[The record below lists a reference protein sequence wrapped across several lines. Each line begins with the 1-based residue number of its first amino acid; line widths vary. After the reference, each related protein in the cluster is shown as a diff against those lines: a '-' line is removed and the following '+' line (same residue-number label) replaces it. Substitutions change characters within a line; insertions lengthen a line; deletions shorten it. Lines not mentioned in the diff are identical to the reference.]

1 MLEGFGTYPVS
12 VCIDLDS
19 YPGPRSHTARFRN
32 RSGWLILAELRIESE
47 GCFYSY
53 SVLAACDE
61 HGQSVPVFQAKNLLE
76 CGCSFPSLCDEMPIE
91 ELDSALDEQV
101 EAAQRQWV
109 RESNAELSALHENA
123 AEELEILEALTQQHI
138 ELCDRQ
144 IADMRR
150 RRRLEV
156 LDADEST
163 YFGQFIA
170 ELEADQD
177 RAIANL
183 DRRRAALRAN
193 VAALESKLLRR
204 LQFKSSVETS
214 YVVHWSAP
222 VTVHDEIA
230 TILRDVQDAP
240 PAVRDLCLNVFVAD
254 RLAVVGQGLLS
265 TYREPTVRKKQRKIG
280 LPPSRTINQNS
291 GSPEPDS
298 SAPTTSSRWN
308 PERLKIL
315 EEMWVAGRT
324 ASEIAQ
330 AIGGVSRN
338 AVIGKAHRIG
348 LKPRPA
354 PQLPQGNP
362 DQAAQADPA
371 PVNKPYVPPLAK
383 PSPAPEVVVNAA
395 WNPERLNILREMWT
409 AGHSASEIAETL
421 GRVSRNAVIGRA
433 HRMGLKPRPSPS
445 QIGGLTTGAAK
456 TAAPPASPPI
466 AKADREPATG
476 PELIVHA
483 AWTADRLA
491 KLKTLWLGGV
501 PAGEIAAQLGN
512 VSRNAVIGK
521 AYRMGLPVRPPAPA
535 PSKPEQAVILTKPA
549 STPPQNLDG
558 GQWSP
563 ERVAKLTQLWK
574 LGLSAAQIAAELG
587 GVSRNAVIG
596 KAKRLGL
603 PMNSHHPPSPFER
616 TT

>member
-19 YPGPRSHTARFRN
+19 YPGPSSHTARFRN
-32 RSGWLILAELRIESE
+32 RSGWLIVAELRIESE
-47 GCFYSY
+47 GHFYSY
-53 SVLAACDE
+53 NVLAACDE
-61 HGQSVPVFQAKNLLE
+61 YGQAVPVFQAKHLLE
-76 CGCSFPSLCDEMPIE
+76 CGCSFPSLCDEMPNE
-91 ELDSALDEQV
+91 ELDSALDEQI

-109 RESNAELSALHENA
+109 RESNAELLALHENA

-150 RRRLEV
+150 RRRLEA

-204 LQFKSSVETS
+204 LQFKSSVETT
-214 YVVHWSAP
+214 YVVQWSAP

-230 TILRDVQDAP
+230 TILRDVQESP
-240 PAVRDLCLNVFVAD
+240 PAIRDLCLNVLVAD

-265 TYREPTVRKKQRKIG
+265 TYREPMVRKNQHEFG
-280 LPPSRTINQNS
+280 LRSSRTINQNS
-291 GSPEPDS
+291 GSPKSDS
-298 SAPTTSSRWN
+298 PAPTTSSKWN
-308 PERLKIL
+308 PESLKIL

-330 AIGGVSRN
+330 VIGRVSRN

-354 PQLPQGNP
+354 PQLPQGNL
-362 DQAAQADPA
+362 DQAPQADPA
-371 PVNKPYVPPLAK
+371 PVDQPNAPPLAR

-395 WNPERLNILREMWT
+395 WNPERLNILKEMWA

-433 HRMGLKPRPSPS
+433 HRMGLKPRPSLS
-445 QIGGLTTGAAK
+445 QMGGPAAGATK
-456 TAAPPASPPI
+456 TAAPPASPPV
-466 AKADREPATG
+466 ANADREPTNS
-476 PELIVHA
+476 PELIVHG

-491 KLKTLWLGGV
+491 KLKTLWLGGSS
-501 PAGEIAAQLGN
+501 AGEIAAQLGN

-521 AYRMGLPVRPPAPA
+521 AYRMGLPVRPPAPT
-535 PSKPEQAVILTKPA
+535 PSKPQQAVILTQPA
-549 STPPQNLDG
+549 SIPAQNLDG
-558 GQWSP
+558 SQWSP
-563 ERVAKLTQLWK
+563 ERVAKLTQLWE
-574 LGLSAAQIAAELG
+574 LGLSAAQIASELG
-587 GVSRNAVIG
+587 GVSRNAVIS

-603 PMNSHHPPSPFER
+603 PMNSHHPPSSFER